1 MKVHENLDQLPK
13 FHNAVVTIGS
23 FDGVHKGHQKIIAQV
38 NQLAHSIG
46 GESVLVTFHPHPRM
60 VVYPREGAVDLITT
74 LEEKVQM
81 LRGYGIDHLVVAPFT
96 VEFSQLSA
104 DEYIEKFLVGHLQ
117 PKYIVIGFD
126 HKFGLS
132 RQGDINYLRWHGKRF
147 GFEVVEIEQH
157 EVEEVAVSSTK
168 IRRAIERGDVQAAAV
183 LMGHYPTLT
192 GVVVHG
198 EKVGKQL
205 GFPTANIQL
214 AEKHKLVPPD
224 GVYAVFVR
232 LKNEHYGGMLYIGS
246 RPTLGN
252 RKARTIEVNIFGW
265 NQAIYGETIQVEL
278 VDFVRGDL
286 KFESLDALRR
296 QLKKDQESTEERLL
310 HAPRLGPL
318 VEKKE
323 TPEVAVVI
331 LNYNGRAYLEQ
342 FLPALLHS
350 TFPNLQV
357 IVADNCSSD
366 DSMHFLET
374 NYPQVSR
381 IPLKKNYGFAEGYN
395 LALRQIRAD
404 YYILLNSDIEVTPGW
419 IEPIIGLMEQDKT
432 IAAAQPKIRSFARK
446 ECFEYAG
453 ASGGWLDH
461 LGYPFC
467 RGRIL
472 ATTEE
477 DHGQYDQ
484 IQEIFWATGAAF
496 FVRATV
502 FHNLG
507 GFDGN
512 YFAHAEEIDL
522 CWRMKRAGYKVVAHP
537 GSVVY
542 HVGGGTLD
550 YLNPF
555 KTYLNFRNTLYTIT
569 KNEPWEK
576 LLWLLPLRVVLD
588 GVASLLFLS
597 QGRFGHIWSIIK
609 AHWTFF
615 PRLLLVL
622 DDRWKYNERI
632 QKHRISVYPRKTG
645 RYPGAIVWDYY
656 IRKRRHF
663 SEIIRR

>member
-1 MKVHENLDQLPK
+1 M
-13 FHNAVVTIGS
+13 
-23 FDGVHKGHQKIIAQV
+23 
-38 NQLAHSIG
+38 
-46 GESVLVTFHPHPRM
+46 
-60 VVYPREGAVDLITT
+60 
-74 LEEKVQM
+74 
-81 LRGYGIDHLVVAPFT
+81 
-96 VEFSQLSA
+96 
-104 DEYIEKFLVGHLQ
+104 
-117 PKYIVIGFD
+117 
-126 HKFGLS
+126 
-132 RQGDINYLRWHGKRF
+132 
-147 GFEVVEIEQH
+147 
-157 EVEEVAVSSTK
+157 
-168 IRRAIERGDVQAAAV
+168 
-183 LMGHYPTLT
+183 
-192 GVVVHG
+192 
-198 EKVGKQL
+198 
-205 GFPTANIQL
+205 
-214 AEKHKLVPPD
+214 
-224 GVYAVFVR
+224 
-232 LKNEHYGGMLYIGS
+232 
-246 RPTLGN
+246 
-252 RKARTIEVNIFGW
+252 
-265 NQAIYGETIQVEL
+265 
-278 VDFVRGDL
+278 
-286 KFESLDALRR
+286 
-296 QLKKDQESTEERLL
+296 
-310 HAPRLGPL
+310 
-318 VEKKE
+318 
-323 TPEVAVVI
+323 VI

-342 FLPALLHS
+342 FLPHLLGS
-350 TFPNLQV
+350 TFPNVQI

-366 DSMHFLET
+366 DSLRFLET
-374 NYPQVSR
+374 HYPQISR
-381 IPLKKNYGFAEGYN
+381 IQLKKNYGFAEGYN
-395 LALRQIRAD
+395 QALRQIRAD
-404 YYILLNSDIEVTPGW
+404 YYILLNSDIEVTSGW
-419 IEPIIGLMEQDKT
+419 IEPVISLMEQDKT

-453 ASGGWLDH
+453 AAGGWLDH

-477 DHGQYDQ
+477 DRGQYDQ

-576 LLWLLPLRVVLD
+576 LLWLLPLRLVLD

-597 QGRFGHIWSIIK
+597 QGRFAHIWSIIK
-609 AHWTFF
+609 AHWTFY
-615 PRLLLVL
+615 PRFLLVL
-622 DDRWKYNERI
+622 DDRWKYSERI
-632 QKHRISVYPRKTG
+632 QEHRISVYPRKTG